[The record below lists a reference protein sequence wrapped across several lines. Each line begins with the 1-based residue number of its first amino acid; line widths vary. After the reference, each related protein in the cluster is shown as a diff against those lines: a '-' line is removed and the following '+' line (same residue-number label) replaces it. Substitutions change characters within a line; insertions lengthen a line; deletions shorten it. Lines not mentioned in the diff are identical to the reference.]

1 MSILIMGKESR
12 ETGINTV
19 AQAQK
24 HMSDGQF
31 SDGSMGPKVE
41 ACIGFA
47 SMGKTAIICS
57 LDKALEALQ
66 GTSGTR
72 IVG

>member
-1 MSILIMGKESR
+1 
-12 ETGINTV
+12 
-19 AQAQK
+19 
-24 HMSDGQF
+24 MSDGQF

-41 ACIGFA
+41 ACIAFA